1 MSTRLSQLFFGA
13 LLVAI
18 IFYLV
23 GGFDQVHW
31 QDLFT
36 IQSAQ

>member
-1 MSTRLSQLFFGA
+1 MSNNLTKLFFGA

-23 GGFDQVHW
+23 GGFDQFHVEDIFKILKAH
-31 QDLFT
+31 
-36 IQSAQ
+36 